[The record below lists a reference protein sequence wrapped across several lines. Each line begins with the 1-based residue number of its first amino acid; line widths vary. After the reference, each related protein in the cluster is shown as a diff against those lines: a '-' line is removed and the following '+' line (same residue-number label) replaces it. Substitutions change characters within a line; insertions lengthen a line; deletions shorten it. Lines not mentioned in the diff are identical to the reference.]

1 MFNISLKKI
10 FKYKIRR
17 FTESKYDSSIDSNFE
32 FVKDLREKGFYK
44 RKSFYKDNVLA
55 QNIIND
61 YDNIS
66 KDFLSEKANTLFTKE
81 GRYNYRIYITEKFNK
96 SLLLEYANQ
105 KIFFENFE
113 QYFGLKPHVRFI
125 SIWLDYPTKNEEEK
139 NSQLFHRDYDDV
151 FLVKTFLC
159 LTNINENNGPFQFMP
174 TSHIDPWKKNIN
186 FYLKKNKI
194 VNMTANKGDL
204 YMADTNGF
212 HKGKKLLSGFRVLLN
227 VHYAS
232 DNPMAE
238 PPIQIVN

>member
-1 MFNISLKKI
+1 
-10 FKYKIRR
+10 
-17 FTESKYDSSIDSNFE
+17 
-32 FVKDLREKGFYK
+32 
-44 RKSFYKDNVLA
+44 
-55 QNIIND
+55 
-61 YDNIS
+61 
-66 KDFLSEKANTLFTKE
+66 
-81 GRYNYRIYITEKFNK
+81 
-96 SLLLEYANQ
+96 
-105 KIFFENFE
+105 
-113 QYFGLKPHVRFI
+113 
-125 SIWLDYPTKNEEEK
+125 
-139 NSQLFHRDYDDV
+139 
-151 FLVKTFLC
+151 
-159 LTNINENNGPFQFMP
+159 MP